1 MSFFIL
7 SSSLSET
14 GLSLTQSFFFFIC
27 VCVYVLGSN
36 RVTDE

>member
-14 GLSLTQSFFFFIC
+14 GLSLTQSFFFLC